1 MTNKYVKVGNV
12 YVDTTTGNRI
22 SIDEYNK
29 LGKENET
36 NTETKKPTRKNSRTK
51 TK

>member
-1 MTNKYVKVGNV
+1 MTNKYIKVGDV
-12 YVDTTTGNRI
+12 YVDTTTGDRI
-22 SIDEYNK
+22 SIKEF
-29 LGKENET
+29 ENET

>member
-22 SIDEYNK
+22 SIQEY
-29 LGKENET
+29 KEMNET
-36 NTETKKPTRKNSRTK
+36 NTETKKTTRKNSRAK

>member
-1 MTNKYVKVGNV
+1 MTNKYVKVGDV

-22 SIDEYNK
+22 SKKEF
-29 LGKENET
+29 ENET

>member
-1 MTNKYVKVGNV
+1 MTNKYIKVGDV

-22 SIDEYNK
+22 SIDEY
-29 LGKENET
+29 KEMNET

>member
-1 MTNKYVKVGNV
+1 MTNKYIKVGDV
-12 YVDTTTGNRI
+12 YVNTTTGDRI
-22 SIDEYNK
+22 SIKEF
-29 LGKENET
+29 ENET